1 MNSEIAND
9 NPGNQQEKTILPNPI
24 FFPVALFGLPL
35 DRTDNFKCLL
45 VIFLTVSLQIRM
57 ADTFLA
63 EGWIALGG
71 LIGFAMM
78 RYWLLSRRYPDSGEI
93 RIDNQSVSFPGS
105 INGGEPVTI
114 SLEDLKSVTFFYFKN
129 KGNDMISSVV
139 FKWPGNRIK
148 VNWLGADLNGLERAL
163 EKTRLHKQ
171 RELWNPAFHIVGIVL
186 AIGFL
191 LSLATF
197 IYNTIYT

>member
-1 MNSEIAND
+1 MNSDIANA
-9 NPGNQQEKTILPNPI
+9 NPENQQEKTPPPNPR

-35 DRTDNFKCLL
+35 DRGDNFKCLL
-45 VIFLTVSLQIRM
+45 VVFLTVSLQIRM

-71 LIGFAMM
+71 LVGYALM
-78 RYWLLSRRYPDSGEI
+78 RYWLLGRRYPDIGEI
-93 RIDNQSVSFPGS
+93 RIDNQSISFPGS
-105 INGGEPVTI
+105 IHGGEPVTV

-129 KGNDMISSVV
+129 KGNDTISSVV

-148 VNWLGADLNGLERAL
+148 VNWLGIDLNGLERAM
-163 EKTRLHKQ
+163 ERAGHHTQ
-171 RELWNPAFHIVGIVL
+171 RELWNPAYRVMGIFL

-191 LSLATF
+191 ISIATF
-197 IYNTIYT
+197 IYDHLN